1 MIAECVLNE
10 AQAPG
15 LRADLE
21 ARPDHSLTVGVA
33 WAEHHPVLAKGDRP
47 PVAVGRD
54 VPDGQCRHD
63 ISVPRQKSCRIRAN
77 STPADAF
84 GVSSW
89 GPRGLVL
96 STKVDLLAS
105 VRRNCPQGRRGD
117 KWGPRPT
124 ELRRRS
130 VANPAITS
138 FGRFRQHHHRRSS
151 LKKSTATVVH
161 PPCLSAARGRARTQP
176 FLQLRPPP
184 PTRDVVP
191 R

>member
-96 STKVDLLAS
+96 VRSVELPTPARPRVRCALLAS
-105 VRRNCPQGRRGD
+105 KFRKRPLAETLLRNQHCRCPSPSRCLCRRIFKG
-117 KWGPRPT
+117 
-124 ELRRRS
+124 
-130 VANPAITS
+130 
-138 FGRFRQHHHRRSS
+138 
-151 LKKSTATVVH
+151 
-161 PPCLSAARGRARTQP
+161 
-176 FLQLRPPP
+176 
-184 PTRDVVP
+184 
-191 R
+191 